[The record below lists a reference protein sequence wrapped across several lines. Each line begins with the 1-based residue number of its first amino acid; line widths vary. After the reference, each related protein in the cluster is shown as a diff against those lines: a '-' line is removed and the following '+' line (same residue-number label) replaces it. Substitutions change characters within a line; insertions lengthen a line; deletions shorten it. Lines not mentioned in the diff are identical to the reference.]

1 MSVNRPWVAIQRNPK
16 SGAGSGRT
24 QLLELIA
31 HLRKHG
37 LRPRLFSR
45 RERLNKCLDDP
56 QRRENLAC
64 VVAAGGDGTVGD
76 VINRFPGLRV
86 AILPL
91 GTENLLARYLRI
103 PHSGQAVAEIIAA
116 ARTRRLDLCSVGDR
130 RFAIMAS
137 FGFDADVVHRTH
149 ARRTGHLTKFSY
161 LQPIYHSLRKY
172 RYPEL
177 RLYLDDAEVP
187 VCGRLAILVN
197 LPVYAMGL
205 RVAESARGDDGHLD
219 LRLFQRRSAFQMLRY
234 LYKVSLGMH
243 EELDDVQTAWAQRV
257 RIEADEPVPIQV
269 DGDPAGWT
277 PAEILVLPS
286 ALDVLVPDA
295 EQNDNLRQ

>member
-1 MSVNRPWVAIQRNPK
+1 MRLQ
-16 SGAGSGRT
+16 
-24 QLLELIA
+24 
-31 HLRKHG
+31 
-37 LRPRLFSR
+37 LFSQ

-116 ARTRRLDLCSVGDR
+116 AWTRRLDLCSVGDR
-130 RFAIMAS
+130 RFTIMAS

-149 ARRTGHLTKFSY
+149 ARRTGHLTTFSY

-172 RYPEL
+172 SYPEL

-197 LPVYAMGL
+197 FPVYAMGL
-205 RVAESARGDDGHLD
+205 
-219 LRLFQRRSAFQMLRY
+219 
-234 LYKVSLGMH
+234 
-243 EELDDVQTAWAQRV
+243 
-257 RIEADEPVPIQV
+257 
-269 DGDPAGWT
+269 
-277 PAEILVLPS
+277 
-286 ALDVLVPDA
+286 
-295 EQNDNLRQ
+295 